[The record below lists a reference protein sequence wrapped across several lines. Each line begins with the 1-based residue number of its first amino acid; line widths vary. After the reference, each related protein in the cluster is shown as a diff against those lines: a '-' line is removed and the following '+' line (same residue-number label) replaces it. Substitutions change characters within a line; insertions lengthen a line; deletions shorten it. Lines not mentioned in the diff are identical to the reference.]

1 MATLR
6 KRGANRG
13 IVNKKILEYEAML
26 EKDER
31 KEERLDLSKV
41 RRIRILLQEKMEML
55 RKLDDDILNEIEDE
69 AAMENDIEDADNFR
83 QRIREAIDN
92 MDKKL
97 DPPSKESLR
106 PLETGI
112 TSRSKPILPK
122 LPELTIKG
130 LHTRR
135 NYMLPEIEQLSIL
148 GNMLLTRS
156 K

>member
-1 MATLR
+1 MATSR
-6 KRGANRG
+6 KRGG
-13 IVNKKILEYEAML
+13 IVKKKILEYEAML

-97 DPPSKESLR
+97 DPPSKESSR
-106 PLETGI
+106 PFETGI
-112 TSRSKPILPK
+112 ASRNKNS
-122 LPELTIKG
+122 
-130 LHTRR
+130 
-135 NYMLPEIEQLSIL
+135 QL
-148 GNMLLTRS
+148 RS
-156 K
+156 LKVI